1 MTVVD
6 SEAGICRTI
15 DAPPADQLSKMV
27 PAQPSVPLEVND
39 AAAT

>member
-15 DAPPADQLSKMV
+15 DAQPAGQLSKMV
-27 PAQPSVPLEVND
+27 PPRPSAPLEVND
-39 AAAT
+39 AAAP